1 MKKLIAG
8 MALALA
14 ALGAWALPTLE
25 QVENEVRLGHLTN
38 AEAMM
43 REVVTAKPGSAR
55 AHYIYAEVLARNGN
69 FAAASEQARLAR
81 QADPQ
86 KFTAFESLLAR
97 QGASTASRTAARTPA
112 TGPADRAV
120 APPAS
125 GLPGWIWGALLAIAA
140 VVLWRGFSRSR
151 AGTTSG
157 MAAGSVYGAPGA
169 VGTGVGTG
177 YAPYGSNP
185 PYGPAG
191 VPGAR
196 SGMLG
201 AGLAGAGG
209 FAAGM
214 LADEVLHR
222 HRDGGRAGALDNLGP
237 SGLGPMASD
246 PAAMDLESR
255 PVDFGTGADWGGD
268 SGAADA
274 GSFDT
279 GGGSDWS

>member
-1 MKKLIAG
+1 
-8 MALALA
+8 
-14 ALGAWALPTLE
+14 
-25 QVENEVRLGHLTN
+25 
-38 AEAMM
+38 MM

-81 QADPQ
+81 ETDPKVTFTDPG
-86 KFTAFESLLAR
+86 KFAAFESLLAR
-97 QGASTASRTAARTPA
+97 QSAGTASRAPARTPGA
-112 TGPADRAV
+112 GPADRAI
-120 APPAS
+120 AAPAS
-125 GLPGWIWGALLAIAA
+125 GLPGWLWGALLAIAA

-151 AGTTSG
+151 GLTASSMPGSAIYGGSG
-157 MAAGSVYGAPGA
+157 AAGPGA
-169 VGTGVGTG
+169 GPS
-177 YAPYGSNP
+177 YAPYGPNA

-201 AGLAGAGG
+201 TGLAAAGG
-209 FAAGM
+209 FAAGI
-214 LADEVLHR
+214 LADEVMHR
-222 HRDGGRAGALDNLGP
+222 HRDGGGALDNLGP

-255 PVDFGTGADWGGD
+255 PVDFGTGADWGAD